1 MVFINENSYKDKLK
15 LILDDITSKRNRLE
29 GKSRKEVLNESLIHS
44 MYQEQLEK
52 AGNTEFTIASA
63 DNINFLHSLARVYS
77 GSQKLNWHGTTIQ
90 AVLDSHSHQC
100 SMTPVGE
107 DKQQTELQNLQ
118 LVHTARVSSCKESTN
133 VHSVSSLLWF
143 NKQPQ
148 PKVLSNLY
156 LRNCSPSPRVIH
168 QMWHTSL

>member
-1 MVFINENSYKDKLK
+1 MVFINENSCKDKLK
-15 LILDDITSKRNRLE
+15 LILDDITSKRNRLD
-29 GKSRKEVLNESLIHS
+29 GKSRKEVLHESLTHS

-52 AGNTEFTIASA
+52 QASLVNPNTAFTIASA

-100 SMTPVGE
+100 SITPIGK

-133 VHSVSSLLWF
+133 VHSVSSLLCF

-148 PKVLSNLY
+148 PKVLSK
-156 LRNCSPSPRVIH
+156 
-168 QMWHTSL
+168 